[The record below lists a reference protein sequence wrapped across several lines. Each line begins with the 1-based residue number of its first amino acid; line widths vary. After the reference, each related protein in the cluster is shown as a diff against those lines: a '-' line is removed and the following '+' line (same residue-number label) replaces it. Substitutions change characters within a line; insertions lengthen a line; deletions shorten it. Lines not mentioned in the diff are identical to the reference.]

1 MDRNWLFGLAADAV
15 MLIHFTF
22 VAFVVLSVP
31 AIWIGKFLR
40 KPFATAP
47 RFRLIHM
54 AAMAVVLVQ
63 ALFGVLCP
71 LTTLEMKLRRMGGGE
86 EGYATSFIQHW
97 VHKLL
102 FVQASETLL
111 TWIYGG
117 FFVLIV
123 VTMIF
128 VPPRFRRAGP

>member
-15 MLIHFTF
+15 MLIHFAF

-31 AIWIGKFLR
+31 AIWIGKLLR

-47 RFRLIHM
+47 RFRLLHLL
-54 AAMAVVLVQ
+54 AMAVVLVQ

-123 VTMIF
+123 ATMIF
-128 VPPRFRRAGP
+128 VPPRFRLAAR